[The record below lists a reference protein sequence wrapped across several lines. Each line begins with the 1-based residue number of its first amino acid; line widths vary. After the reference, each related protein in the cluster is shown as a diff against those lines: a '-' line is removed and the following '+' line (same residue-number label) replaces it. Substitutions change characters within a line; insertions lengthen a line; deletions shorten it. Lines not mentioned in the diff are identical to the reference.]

1 MQQNVLK
8 NRKNWKQY
16 IFTFLSLPSALIFNT
31 FPSLTIKY
39 FEQSVLVIS
48 NSFHTFSSTPG
59 VRSLPPLLWR
69 NCFLHITSWA
79 CGWNWPFKTLVLW
92 RLLDPWPRWGRCF
105 LILCPFFS
113 ELFLPW
119 PRWPWPL
126 LVLLLQWLFSFLLYP
141 SQAHFPQSILDVNV
155 THISVS
161 YLFSIST
168 LSESFS
174 TSMAPDV
181 TSLQV
186 TSKPTFN
193 WCFLQFTL
201 ESTSMSTC

>member
-1 MQQNVLK
+1 MNFFNKYLYWFDTQLGFH
-8 NRKNWKQY
+8 QY
-16 IFTFLSLPSALIFNT
+16 GGPNGYPLMLSTSVYLSVGLFYPLCWALRASLNFEKYGIFLGFGNFL
-31 FPSLTIKY
+31 
-39 FEQSVLVIS
+39 E
-48 NSFHTFSSTPG
+48 
-59 VRSLPPLLWR
+59 
-69 NCFLHITSWA
+69 
-79 CGWNWPFKTLVLW
+79 
-92 RLLDPWPRWGRCF
+92 
-105 LILCPFFS
+105 
-113 ELFLPW
+113 
-119 PRWPWPL
+119 
-126 LVLLLQWLFSFLLYP
+126 LLQWLFSFLLYP